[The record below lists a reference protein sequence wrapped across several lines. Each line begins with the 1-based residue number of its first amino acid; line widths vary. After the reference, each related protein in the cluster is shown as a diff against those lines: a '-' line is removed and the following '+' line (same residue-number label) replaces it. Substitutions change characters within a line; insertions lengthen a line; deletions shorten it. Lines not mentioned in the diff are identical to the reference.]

1 MIDIRIICAH
11 DAAKLAETIT
21 RLLEAEQHSVRLTIG
36 RQALGELEAARESR
50 DAVVLIW
57 SPAARSQLYMLEWAH
72 KIEPGRLIELA
83 LTSDPPKAPRKAPVI
98 DFSQWRGVRGNS
110 QWSALNERLK
120 AVARA
125 LNPPKPPPKYAAL
138 ALGMASAA
146 AVAGA
151 LTLRLNE
158 TAPLA
163 PADEAAPAETLVAE
177 APETGLGGPLI
188 AREPGSLLDEEDLRI
203 ARMASLQPLQMEGP
217 LELAA
222 LAAPVDVELRDP
234 TLMERLNS
242 RVSDGL
248 DAIDAIN
255 PLRRGGS
262 GEQES

>member
-1 MIDIRIICAH
+1 MSDIRIICAH

-50 DAVVLIW
+50 EAVILIW

-72 KIEPGRLIELA
+72 KLDPHRLIEIA
-83 LTSDPPKAPRKAPVI
+83 LTSDPPKAPRKAAVI
-98 DFSQWRGVRGNS
+98 DFSQWRGVRGNT

-138 ALGMASAA
+138 ALGVASAA

-151 LTLRLNE
+151 LVLRLDQ
-158 TAPLA
+158 TAPLT
-163 PADEAAPAETLVAE
+163 PIEDAAPTEMLIAE

-188 AREPGSLLDEEDLRI
+188 AREPGSLLEDDLRVPR
-203 ARMASLQPLQMEGP
+203 AHRLQPITTQSAP
-217 LELAA
+217 QLAT
-222 LAAPVDVELRDP
+222 LAAPVNIELRDA

-242 RVSDGL
+242 RVSDGI
-248 DAIDAIN
+248 DAIEAIN
-255 PLRRGGS
+255 PLRRPAS
-262 GEQES
+262 TDDES